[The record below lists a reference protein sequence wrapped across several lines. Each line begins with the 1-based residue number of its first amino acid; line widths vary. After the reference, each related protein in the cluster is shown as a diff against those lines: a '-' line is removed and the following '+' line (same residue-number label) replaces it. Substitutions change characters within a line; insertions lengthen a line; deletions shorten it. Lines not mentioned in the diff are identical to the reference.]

1 MQSYKWE
8 MYVVIQEIN
17 LQNTRQKSDH
27 IFVKIFGYPL
37 VVYIMNTNFEYR
49 NKIQNQDPLLR

>member
-17 LQNTRQKSDH
+17 LQNTRQK
-27 IFVKIFGYPL
+27 
-37 VVYIMNTNFEYR
+37 VVYIMNTNFDYR